1 MLLFLYFLST
11 KCFFCFFSQ
20 YFFRSDGV
28 FSAVRG
34 CGLTWFLPLIILSVC
49 VSACVRVCVW
59 TCLCIVCSSFK
70 MHIHTLVHACILPK
84 LTRPVCHTPN
94 HDYKLK
100 CEELFCFCFVLYMYI
115 DFLYGFPQDV
125 GTPEY
130 FLCPATDW
138 DFTHCQEVLL
148 CMKGDLNKHKLN
160 QWFVPDCFMF
170 SIWHLSKLLFMWGTF
185 IVRDCLC
192 VWAIIFNVCHSQRDG
207 TVLHMLCNQTQ
218 SWSGIV

>member
-1 MLLFLYFLST
+1 MLFST
-11 KCFFCFFSQ
+11 EFFFFQ
-20 YFFRSDGV
+20 YSFRSDGV
-28 FSAVRG
+28 YRLSEDVA
-34 CGLTWFLPLIILSVC
+34 LPDFFHSLFSVC
-49 VSACVRVCVW
+49 VCVCICGHVCVLSVQVSKCTFTHLYTHAYCQNW
-59 TCLCIVCSSFK
+59 LGLFVTLPTMTTSSNVKNFF
-70 MHIHTLVHACILPK
+70 V
-84 LTRPVCHTPN
+84 
-94 HDYKLK
+94 
-100 CEELFCFCFVLYMYI
+100 FWFCFVLYMYI

-148 CMKGDLNKHKLN
+148 RMKGDLNKHKLN